1 LVSAS
6 TCELVIFTSWSKRSS
21 SSASALRC
29 RVRECPNETK
39 PTADRPKIKAFRE
52 WLVSEA
58 KADEAGMKALG
69 IFAPVSQ

>member
-1 LVSAS
+1 
-6 TCELVIFTSWSKRSS
+6 
-21 SSASALRC
+21 LRC